1 MTGSFI
7 MGLLFFWVKVRL
19 MVRILSQEIRRGVA
33 VFNASEERITKE
45 TFGGDCNKV
54 AKIHDNCFPKI
65 L

>member
-1 MTGSFI
+1 

-45 TFGGDCNKV
+45 TFGGD
-54 AKIHDNCFPKI
+54 
-65 L
+65 

>member
-1 MTGSFI
+1 
-7 MGLLFFWVKVRL
+7 
-19 MVRILSQEIRRGVA
+19 MVRILSQEISRGVA